1 MSECSHIDPI
11 VTPYVDGELP
21 AAERDAVDRHLATC
35 GACRTRVAAERSVH
49 ELLGA
54 RRANLCAMPAPPDL
68 EARCRQTSP
77 RSVPDRVPVP
87 HPASFPAWR
96 SRALP
101 IAIAAMLL
109 IVLAGG
115 AIYRLTQTSVRVMA
129 AELTADHVRCFM
141 LYASPDSPPADP
153 RVVEQ
158 SLASSFDWNA
168 TLPANPEQA
177 GLKLIGARPC
187 LYAQGRVA
195 HIMYT
200 YEGRP
205 VSVFMLPDSQ
215 RAQDLF
221 DIMNHR
227 AVAWT
232 SEDRTFV
239 LVASEPPETMDRIM
253 RFVHA
258 GLH

>member
-1 MSECSHIDPI
+1 MSECSHIDSL

-21 AAERDAVDRHLATC
+21 PSERDAVDQHLAKC
-35 GACRTRVAAERSVH
+35 DGCRSRVAAERSMH

-54 RRANLCAMPAPPDL
+54 RRANLCAKSAPPDL
-68 EARCRQTSP
+68 KSRCRQTSTGP
-77 RSVPDRVPVP
+77 RLAPGPVP
-87 HPASFPAWR
+87 HPVSSPSWR

-109 IVLAGG
+109 ILIAGG
-115 AIYRLTQTSVRVMA
+115 ALYRLTQTSVRVMA

-141 LYASPDSPPADP
+141 FYASPDGAPPDL
-153 RVVEQ
+153 RVVEE
-158 SLASSFDWNA
+158 SLAASFDWNA
-168 TLPANPEQA
+168 TLPANPGEA
-177 GLKLIGARPC
+177 GLTLIGARPC
-187 LYAQGRVA
+187 LYAQGRIA

-205 VSVFMLPDSQ
+205 VSVFMLPDSE

-221 DIMNHR
+221 DVMSHR

-232 SEDRTFV
+232 SDGRTFV
-239 LVASEPPETMDRIM
+239 LVASEPPETMDRIR

-258 GLH
+258 ELH